1 MVVHENP
8 SRSAVSETLRPA
20 HLAATMFSQSLLIIS
35 VENCCAASYFCGNHD
50 ALFPLM
56 NRKFKRE
63 AII

>member
-8 SRSAVSETLRPA
+8 SRSAVSETA